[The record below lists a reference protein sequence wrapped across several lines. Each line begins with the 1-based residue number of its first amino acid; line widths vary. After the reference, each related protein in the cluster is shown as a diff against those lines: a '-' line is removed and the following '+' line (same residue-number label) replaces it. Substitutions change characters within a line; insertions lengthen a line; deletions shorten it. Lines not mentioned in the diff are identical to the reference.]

1 MQARR
6 FNLNPPAAYR
16 ATSLVRMRAMRGR
29 SAMSGVTETCLDIL
43 QSP

>member
-1 MQARR
+1 MQSRR
-6 FNLNPPAAYR
+6 FNLNPHAAYR
-16 ATSLVRMRAMRGR
+16 IMSLVRMRARCGR